1 MAENETR
8 RAITIKLLSGGTWR
22 SLLLAVL
29 LLAVVRRSLELGTL
43 ANVDALGGTILTLT
57 LLALI
62 NATFGFGLGLAAGS
76 YLTRA
81 KRRAPVLTWACAL
94 YGAILC
100 VAALSS
106 SLPVFLLL
114 IGCATGIGVFINAG
128 ETMIE
133 TGYLDSETEIVTANA
148 LRGATLQSL
157 QLIAPLIAGT
167 LLALVA
173 PRMLIVIAAITSII
187 PLLVFARLP
196 LEVRTDEQTGTSA
209 TTLPALLR
217 AIRGHVAHDRDLQ
230 IFFSV
235 QAIVMIVL
243 GMQGPLIF
251 TYIIE
256 ERGFEVPQFAFLMAA
271 LGAGA
276 LLSAGLFI
284 WTSMRP
290 SLTLI
295 MALLI
300 LDGVALLAFVHT
312 DIPSLIFGS
321 MAAMGL
327 IGGVYMI
334 VMRSFLQ
341 SRSEAD
347 GRDTL
352 IAAFYGIQEPFLMMG
367 LVFLLL
373 ILPFFTASQILFGAS
388 LVEIG
393 LSAALLLAAPKNPA
407 RL

>member
-276 LLSAGLFI
+276 LLSAGLCI

-295 MALLI
+295 MALLT
-300 LDGVALLAFVHT
+300 LDGVALLAFVLT
-312 DIPSLIFGS
+312 DIPALIFGS

-373 ILPFFTASQILFGAS
+373 ILPFFTASQILLGAS

-393 LSAALLLAAPKNPA
+393 LSAALLLTAPKNPA

>member
-8 RAITIKLLSGGTWR
+8 RAITVKLLSGGTWR

-276 LLSAGLFI
+276 LLSAGLCI

-295 MALLI
+295 MALLT
-300 LDGVALLAFVHT
+300 LDGVALLAFVLT
-312 DIPSLIFGS
+312 DIPALIFGS

-373 ILPFFTASQILFGAS
+373 ILPFFTASQILLGAS

>member
-8 RAITIKLLSGGTWR
+8 RAITVKLLSGGTWR

-76 YLTRA
+76 YLARA

-157 QLIAPLIAGT
+157 QLIASLIAGT

-173 PRMLIVIAAITSII
+173 PRMLIIIAAITSII

-235 QAIVMIVL
+235 QAMVMIVL

-295 MALLI
+295 MALLTF
-300 LDGVALLAFVHT
+300 DGVALLAFVIT
-312 DIPSLIFGS
+312 DIPALIFGS

-373 ILPFFTASQILFGAS
+373 ILPFFTASQILLGAS

>member
-1 MAENETR
+1 M
-8 RAITIKLLSGGTWR
+8 
-22 SLLLAVL
+22 L

-196 LEVRTDEQTGTSA
+196 LEVRIDEQTGTSA
-209 TTLPALLR
+209 TTLPALLL

-276 LLSAGLFI
+276 LLSTGLFI

-295 MALLI
+295 MALLT
-300 LDGVALLAFVHT
+300 LDGVALLAFVIT
-312 DIPSLIFGS
+312 DIPALIFGS

>member
-76 YLTRA
+76 YLARA

-133 TGYLDSETEIVTANA
+133 TGYLDSEIEIVTANA

-167 LLALVA
+167 LLALFA
-173 PRMLIVIAAITSII
+173 PRMLIIIAAITSII

-295 MALLI
+295 MALLTF
-300 LDGVALLAFVHT
+300 DGVALLAFVIT
-312 DIPSLIFGS
+312 DIPALIFGS

>member
-1 MAENETR
+1 MPENATR
-8 RAITIKLLSGGTWR
+8 RAITVKLLSGGTWR

-100 VAALSS
+100 LAALSS

-295 MALLI
+295 MALLT
-300 LDGVALLAFVHT
+300 LDGVALLAFVLT
-312 DIPSLIFGS
+312 DIPALIFGS

-373 ILPFFTASQILFGAS
+373 ILPFFTSSQILLGAS

-393 LSAALLLAAPKNPA
+393 LSTALLLAAPKNLA

>member
-133 TGYLDSETEIVTANA
+133 TGYLDSEIEIVTANA

-173 PRMLIVIAAITSII
+173 PRMLIVIAAITTII

-295 MALLI
+295 MALLT
-300 LDGVALLAFVHT
+300 LDGVALLAFVIT
-312 DIPSLIFGS
+312 DIPALIFGS

>member
-100 VAALSS
+100 VAALSF

-173 PRMLIVIAAITSII
+173 PRMLIIIAAITSII

-196 LEVRTDEQTGTSA
+196 LEVRIDEQTETSA

-235 QAIVMIVL
+235 QAMVMIVL

-276 LLSAGLFI
+276 LLSAGLCI

-295 MALLI
+295 MALLT
-300 LDGVALLAFVHT
+300 LDGVALLAFVIT
-312 DIPSLIFGS
+312 DIPALIFGS

-373 ILPFFTASQILFGAS
+373 ILPFFTASQILSGAS

>member
-295 MALLI
+295 MALLT
-300 LDGVALLAFVHT
+300 LDGVALLAFVLT
-312 DIPSLIFGS
+312 DIPALIFGS

-373 ILPFFTASQILFGAS
+373 ILPFFTASQILLGAS

>member
-8 RAITIKLLSGGTWR
+8 RAITVKLLSGGTWR

-157 QLIAPLIAGT
+157 QMIAPLIAGT

-173 PRMLIVIAAITSII
+173 PRMLIVIAAITLII

-235 QAIVMIVL
+235 QAMVMIVL

-276 LLSAGLFI
+276 LLSAGLCI

-295 MALLI
+295 MALLT
-300 LDGVALLAFVHT
+300 LDGVALLAFVLT
-312 DIPSLIFGS
+312 DIPALIFGS

-341 SRSEAD
+341 SRSEVD
-347 GRDTL
+347 GRDKL

>member
-295 MALLI
+295 MALLTF
-300 LDGVALLAFVHT
+300 DGVALLAFVIT
-312 DIPSLIFGS
+312 DIPALIFGS

-373 ILPFFTASQILFGAS
+373 ILPFFTASQILLGAS

>member
-1 MAENETR
+1 M
-8 RAITIKLLSGGTWR
+8 
-22 SLLLAVL
+22 L

-94 YGAILC
+94 YGPILC

-133 TGYLDSETEIVTANA
+133 TGYLDSEIEIVTANA

-235 QAIVMIVL
+235 PAIVMIVL

-295 MALLI
+295 MALLT
-300 LDGVALLAFVHT
+300 LDGVALLAFVIT
-312 DIPSLIFGS
+312 DIPALIFGS

>member
-62 NATFGFGLGLAAGS
+62 NATLGFGLGLAAGS

-196 LEVRTDEQTGTSA
+196 LEVRIDEQTETSA

-235 QAIVMIVL
+235 QAMVMIVL

-295 MALLI
+295 MALLT
-300 LDGVALLAFVHT
+300 LDGVALLAFVLT
-312 DIPSLIFGS
+312 DIPALIFGS

-373 ILPFFTASQILFGAS
+373 ILPFFTASQILLGAS

>member
-8 RAITIKLLSGGTWR
+8 RAITVKLLSGGTWR

-167 LLALVA
+167 LLALFA
-173 PRMLIVIAAITSII
+173 PRMLIIIAAITSII

-295 MALLI
+295 MALLT
-300 LDGVALLAFVHT
+300 LDGVALLAFVLT
-312 DIPSLIFGS
+312 DIPALIFGS

-373 ILPFFTASQILFGAS
+373 ILPFLTASQILFGAS

>member
-1 MAENETR
+1 MPENETR
-8 RAITIKLLSGGTWR
+8 RAITVKLLSGGTWR

-81 KRRAPVLTWACAL
+81 KRRAPVLTCACAL

-100 VAALSS
+100 VAALSF

-173 PRMLIVIAAITSII
+173 PRMLIIIAAITSII

-196 LEVRTDEQTGTSA
+196 LEVRIDEQTETSA
-209 TTLPALLR
+209 TTLPALLL

-235 QAIVMIVL
+235 QAMVMIVL

-276 LLSAGLFI
+276 LLSAGLCI

-295 MALLI
+295 MALLT
-300 LDGVALLAFVHT
+300 LDGVALLAFVIT
-312 DIPSLIFGS
+312 DIPALIFGS

-373 ILPFFTASQILFGAS
+373 ILPFFTASQILSGAS

>member
-1 MAENETR
+1 MPENATR
-8 RAITIKLLSGGTWR
+8 RAITVKLLSGGTWR

-173 PRMLIVIAAITSII
+173 PRMLIIIAAITSII

-295 MALLI
+295 MALLT
-300 LDGVALLAFVHT
+300 LDGVALLAFVLT

>member
-1 MAENETR
+1 MAVTVIS
-8 RAITIKLLSGGTWR
+8 RALVGSCPQVSGTWHIGECR
-22 SLLLAVL
+22 GAWRHDIDADTSCADQRD
-29 LLAVVRRSLELGTL
+29 ARIWFGSRRGQLPHPGK
-43 ANVDALGGTILTLT
+43 
-57 LLALI
+57 
-62 NATFGFGLGLAAGS
+62 AAG
-76 YLTRA
+76 TRA
-81 KRRAPVLTWACAL
+81 DVGLRTIWRNPVCRT
-94 YGAILC
+94 
-100 VAALSS
+100 LSS

-133 TGYLDSETEIVTANA
+133 TGYLDSESEIVTANA

-209 TTLPALLR
+209 TTLPALLS

-284 WTSMRP
+284 WTSMRL

-300 LDGVALLAFVHT
+300 LDGVALLPFVLT
-312 DIPSLIFGS
+312 DIPALIFGF
-321 MAAMGL
+321 MAAMDL

-347 GRDTL
+347 GRDKL

-393 LSAALLLAAPKNPA
+393 LSAALLLAESKNPA

>member
-76 YLTRA
+76 CLTRA

-133 TGYLDSETEIVTANA
+133 TGYLDSEIEIVTANA

-295 MALLI
+295 MALLT
-300 LDGVALLAFVHT
+300 LDGVALLAFVLT
-312 DIPSLIFGS
+312 DIPALIFGS

>member
-276 LLSAGLFI
+276 LLSTGLFI

-295 MALLI
+295 MALLTF
-300 LDGVALLAFVHT
+300 DGVALLAFVIT
-312 DIPSLIFGS
+312 DIPALIFGS

>member
-1 MAENETR
+1 MPENATR
-8 RAITIKLLSGGTWR
+8 RAITVKLLSGGTWR

-173 PRMLIVIAAITSII
+173 PRMLIVIAAITLII

-295 MALLI
+295 MALLT
-300 LDGVALLAFVHT
+300 LDGVALLAFVIT
-312 DIPSLIFGS
+312 DIPALIFGS

-373 ILPFFTASQILFGAS
+373 ILPFFTASQILLGAS

-393 LSAALLLAAPKNPA
+393 LSTALLLAAPKNPA

>member
-8 RAITIKLLSGGTWR
+8 RAIMVKLLSGGTWR

-173 PRMLIVIAAITSII
+173 PRMLIVIAAITLII

-295 MALLI
+295 MALLT
-300 LDGVALLAFVHT
+300 LDGVALLAFVLT
-312 DIPSLIFGS
+312 DIPALIFGS

-373 ILPFFTASQILFGAS
+373 ILPFFTASQILLGAS

>member
-133 TGYLDSETEIVTANA
+133 TAYLDSEIEIVTANA

-295 MALLI
+295 MALLT
-300 LDGVALLAFVHT
+300 LDGVALLAFVLT
-312 DIPSLIFGS
+312 DIPALIFGS

>member
-235 QAIVMIVL
+235 QAMVMIVL

-276 LLSAGLFI
+276 LLSAGLCI

-295 MALLI
+295 MALLT
-300 LDGVALLAFVHT
+300 LDGVALLAFVLT
-312 DIPSLIFGS
+312 DIPALIFGS

-373 ILPFFTASQILFGAS
+373 ILPFFTASQILLGAS

>member
-8 RAITIKLLSGGTWR
+8 RAITVKLLSGGTWR

-173 PRMLIVIAAITSII
+173 PRMLIIIAAITSII

-295 MALLI
+295 MALLT
-300 LDGVALLAFVHT
+300 LDGVALLAFVLT
-312 DIPSLIFGS
+312 DIPALIFGS

-373 ILPFFTASQILFGAS
+373 ILPFFTASQILLGAS

>member
-8 RAITIKLLSGGTWR
+8 RVITIKLLSGGTWR

-167 LLALVA
+167 LLVLVA

-196 LEVRTDEQTGTSA
+196 LEVRTDEQTETSA

-295 MALLI
+295 MALLT
-300 LDGVALLAFVHT
+300 LDGVALLAFVLT
-312 DIPSLIFGS
+312 DIPALIFGS

-334 VMRSFLQ
+334 VMRSFLL
-341 SRSEAD
+341 SRSETD
-347 GRDTL
+347 GRDIL

>member
-173 PRMLIVIAAITSII
+173 PRMLIVIAAITLII

-295 MALLI
+295 MALLT
-300 LDGVALLAFVHT
+300 LDGVALLAFVLT

-321 MAAMGL
+321 MSAMGL

-352 IAAFYGIQEPFLMMG
+352 IVAFYGIQEPFLMMG

-393 LSAALLLAAPKNPA
+393 LSAALLLTAPKNPA

>member
-173 PRMLIVIAAITSII
+173 PRMLIIIAAITSII

-295 MALLI
+295 MALLT
-300 LDGVALLAFVHT
+300 LDGVALLAFVLT
-312 DIPSLIFGS
+312 DIPALIFGS

>member
-284 WTSMRP
+284 WTSMRA

-295 MALLI
+295 MALLT
-300 LDGVALLAFVHT
+300 LDGVALLAFVLT
-312 DIPSLIFGS
+312 DIPALIFGS

-373 ILPFFTASQILFGAS
+373 ILPFLTASQILFGAS

>member
-76 YLTRA
+76 YLARA

-196 LEVRTDEQTGTSA
+196 LEVRTDEQAGTSA

-295 MALLI
+295 MALLT
-300 LDGVALLAFVHT
+300 LDGVALLAFVLT

>member
-81 KRRAPVLTWACAL
+81 KRRPPVLTWACAL

-235 QAIVMIVL
+235 QAMVMIVL

-276 LLSAGLFI
+276 LLSAGLCI

-295 MALLI
+295 MALLT
-300 LDGVALLAFVHT
+300 LDGVALLAFVLT

-321 MAAMGL
+321 MSAMGL

>member
-1 MAENETR
+1 M
-8 RAITIKLLSGGTWR
+8 
-22 SLLLAVL
+22 
-29 LLAVVRRSLELGTL
+29 
-43 ANVDALGGTILTLT
+43 LT
-57 LLALI
+57 LLALV
-62 NATFGFGLGLAAGS
+62 NATFGFGLGLAVGS

-81 KRRAPVLTWACAL
+81 KRRAPVLMWACAL

-100 VAALSS
+100 VAALGSW
-106 SLPVFLLL
+106 LPVFLLL

-148 LRGATLQSL
+148 LCGATLQCL

-173 PRMLIVIAAITSII
+173 PLALIVIAAITSIV
-187 PLLVFARLP
+187 PLLVFAKLP
-196 LEVRTDEQTGTSA
+196 LEVRADEQTGTSA
-209 TTLPALLR
+209 TTLPALLP

-235 QAIVMIVL
+235 QAIVMTVL
-243 GMQGPLIF
+243 GMPGPLIF

-256 ERGFEVPQFAFLMAA
+256 ERGFEVQQFAFLMAA

-295 MALLI
+295 MALLT
-300 LDGVALLAFVHT
+300 LDGVALLAFVLT
-312 DIPSLIFGS
+312 DISALIFGS

-341 SRSEAD
+341 
-347 GRDTL
+347 
-352 IAAFYGIQEPFLMMG
+352 
-367 LVFLLL
+367 
-373 ILPFFTASQILFGAS
+373 
-388 LVEIG
+388 
-393 LSAALLLAAPKNPA
+393 
-407 RL
+407 

>member
-167 LLALVA
+167 LLALFA
-173 PRMLIVIAAITSII
+173 PRMLIIIAAITSII

-295 MALLI
+295 MALLT
-300 LDGVALLAFVHT
+300 LDGVALLAFVIT
-312 DIPSLIFGS
+312 DIPALIFGS

>member
-167 LLALVA
+167 LLALFA
-173 PRMLIVIAAITSII
+173 PRMLIIIAAITSII

-295 MALLI
+295 MALLT
-300 LDGVALLAFVHT
+300 LDGVALLAFVLT
-312 DIPSLIFGS
+312 DIPALIFGS

>member
-173 PRMLIVIAAITSII
+173 PRMLIVIAAITLII

-230 IFFSV
+230 IFSSV

-295 MALLI
+295 MALLT
-300 LDGVALLAFVHT
+300 LDGVALLAFVIT
-312 DIPSLIFGS
+312 DIPALIFGS

>member
-1 MAENETR
+1 MPENETR
-8 RAITIKLLSGGTWR
+8 RAITVKLLSGGTWR

-100 VAALSS
+100 LAALSS

-235 QAIVMIVL
+235 QAMVMIVL

-276 LLSAGLFI
+276 LLSAGLCI

-295 MALLI
+295 MALLT
-300 LDGVALLAFVHT
+300 LDGVALLAFVLT
-312 DIPSLIFGS
+312 DIPALIFGS

-373 ILPFFTASQILFGAS
+373 ILPFFTASQILLGAS

>member
-295 MALLI
+295 MALLT
-300 LDGVALLAFVHT
+300 LDGVALLAFVLT
-312 DIPSLIFGS
+312 DIPALIFGS

-341 SRSEAD
+341 SRFEAD

-373 ILPFFTASQILFGAS
+373 ILPFFTASQILLGAS